1 MGVIENL
8 NRVQEKMEFYGDQ
21 FGHKKEQLTL
31 VGVTK
36 FVDEEKIRQ
45 AIQAGLRDVG
55 ENRVQEIVRKEAM
68 FCGANI
74 HMIGQLQTNKINKL
88 PESVKLIQSI
98 DRRSLLEKLQSAGER
113 EKLTYHGLIQVNPAK
128 EIQKGGILPED
139 LPELLDFAE
148 SCSCVK
154 IEGLM
159 MVAPFSE
166 DLEEIR
172 PYFREMRNLFEK
184 IGNMSYNQI
193 TMNILSMGMS
203 HDYSVA
209 LEEGSNM
216 IRVGSAIFGARDYS
230 K

>member
-1 MGVIENL
+1 MSVIENL
-8 NRVQEKMEFYGDQ
+8 DQIREKIEFYGGK
-21 FGHKKEQLTL
+21 FGHKKEEITL

-45 AIQAGLRDVG
+45 AIQNGLTDIG
-55 ENRVQEIVRKEAM
+55 ENRVQEIVRKEPM
-68 FCGANI
+68 FDGANI
-74 HMIGQLQTNKINKL
+74 HMIGQLQTNKVHKL
-88 PESVKLIQSI
+88 PKSVKLIQSI
-98 DRRSLLEKLQSAGER
+98 DRPSLLEKLEAAGEK
-113 EKLTYHGLIQVNPAK
+113 EDFIYHGLIQVNPAG
-128 EIQKGGILPED
+128 EIQKGGVSPED
-139 LPELLDFAE
+139 LPALLDFAQAL
-148 SCSCVK
+148 SHVR

-166 DLEEIR
+166 NLEEIR
-172 PYFREMRNLFEK
+172 PFFRKMRKLFEK
-184 IGNMSYNQI
+184 IGNRSYNQI

-203 HDYSVA
+203 HDYTVA